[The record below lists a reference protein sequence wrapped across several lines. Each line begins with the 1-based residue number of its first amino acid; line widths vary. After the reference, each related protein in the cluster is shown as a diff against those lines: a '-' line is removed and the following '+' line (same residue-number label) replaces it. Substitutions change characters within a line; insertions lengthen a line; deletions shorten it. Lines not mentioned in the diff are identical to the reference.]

1 MEPTLLASQ
10 PLGGEFSTIGDLY
23 NTAGDN
29 APDLLNTLLSNIIG
43 FLTIIGGIGFLI
55 YFTIGAIS
63 WITAG
68 GDQAKVDTA
77 KKYMTNGAIGMIII
91 VGAYAI
97 AAIVGQVLGINL
109 LDPGDLINSITAP

>member
-10 PLGGEFSTIGDLY
+10 PLGGSFSTIGDLY
-23 NTAGDN
+23 NATGED
-29 APDLLNTLLSNIIG
+29 APELLNLLISNIIG
-43 FLTIIGGIGFLI
+43 FLTIVGGIGFLI

-77 KKYMTNGAIGMIII
+77 KKYMTNGAVGMIII

-97 AAIVGQVLGINL
+97 SAIVGQILGINI
-109 LDPGDLINSITAP
+109 LDPGGLIENITTP